1 MQPTTFQQHSISTE
15 SANKIFK
22 NIQKIKLEHFNLIQN
37 STIGI
42 AKKDNKIA
50 KCIQMDGA
58 GWIQDAKTFKTELSR
73 IAKLNGLYEEIYTA
87 SHFKIMHAIF

>member
-1 MQPTTFQQHSISTE
+1 MQPTTFQQHSIFTE

-58 GWIQDAKTFKTELSR
+58 MRSIQDAKTFKTELSR
-73 IAKLNGLYEEIYTA
+73 IPKLNGLYEEIYTA
-87 SHFKIMHAIF
+87 SH